1 MKSIEKKKIVGD
13 GTWAALIPFILITS
27 CFALWGFANDITNGS
42 VAIYWG

>member
-27 CFALWGFANDITNGS
+27 CSGNM
-42 VAIYWG
+42 